1 VFLRQPLD
9 QSSENAWPLFTMWDT
24 QRLGVVIVL
33 YLSLLFL
40 HFIGLALGVGTS
52 FAMLT
57 LGASTKDLAPDER
70 AKFMLRAGALR
81 KNGSIGL
88 GLLILTGL
96 AMFLLRGPAAVMA
109 WGGPA
114 FHLKLTLVVILIGF
128 FGYMQ
133 VLMKK
138 IRLAG
143 GGPLMAKVPKL
154 ALIMLVLSVAIVL
167 SAVVAFK

>member
-1 VFLRQPLD
+1 
-9 QSSENAWPLFTMWDT
+9 M
-24 QRLGVVIVL
+24 L

-57 LGASTKDLAPDER
+57 LGAAGKDLPPEER
-70 AKFMLRAGALR
+70 TKFMMRVGALR

-96 AMFLLRGPAAVMA
+96 AMFILRGPAAVMA

-114 FHLKLTLVVILIGF
+114 FHVKLTLVVILIGF

-133 VLMKK
+133 VVMKK
-138 IRLAG
+138 VRLAG
-143 GGPLMAKVPKL
+143 GGPLMAKLPKL
-154 ALIMLVLSVAIVL
+154 GMIMLGLSVAIVL
-167 SAVVAFK
+167 SAVAAFK